1 MDEKELRESE
11 SYKDAHG
18 DQIFLPA
25 IIILSQ
31 ELKGNRCMVIETMG
45 SPLQHSKIHQKC
57 EPVVFFYCN
66 RNEPQRRDPTAII
79 QTIVKQLS
87 VVLPGLPK
95 PVVEEYD
102 KRVNH
107 SPAPLGFQEC
117 HGLLVSLLDIFPQ
130 TTIIID
136 ALDESDPV
144 ERSQLLEVLTTIMHS
159 SNSVV
164 KIFISSRD
172 DIDIKLKLEKV
183 PNLYIE
189 AQDSKEDIENFIY
202 REVTQSK
209 GRGFSQLPDGLKRKV
224 MHTLLEK
231 ANGM

>member
-1 MDEKELRESE
+1 M
-11 SYKDAHG
+11 
-18 DQIFLPA
+18 A
-25 IIILSQ
+25 IKNFSPLSLYFIASA
-31 ELKGNRCMVIETMG
+31 EGNRCMVIETMG
-45 SPLQHSKIHQKC
+45 SPLQHSKINQTC
-57 EPVVFFYCN
+57 EPVAFFYCN

-79 QTIVKQLS
+79 QTILKQLS
-87 VVLPGLPK
+87 VALPGLPK

-107 SPAPLGFQEC
+107 SSAPLGFQEC
-117 HGLLVSLLDIFPQ
+117 HGLLVSLLEIFPQ

-136 ALDESDPV
+136 ALDESNPV
-144 ERSQLLEVLTTIMHS
+144 ERSRLLEVLTTIMHS

-189 AQDSKEDIENFIY
+189 AQDSKEDIKKFIY

-209 GRGFSQLPDGLKRKV
+209 GKGLSQLPDGLKRKV